1 MTNHVDHGDAM
12 ENRLVRALEATP
24 AVAIPEGFAARLAG
38 KVPTGA
44 MAARQAVP
52 VTTQVGVRMAWAV
65 AAALLVAM
73 FVLAPWAVG
82 IGTLR
87 WVESSVEMEFVA
99 LTVWLSLR
107 PLLRRR

>member
-1 MTNHVDHGDAM
+1 
-12 ENRLVRALEATP
+12 
-24 AVAIPEGFAARLAG
+24 
-38 KVPTGA
+38 
-44 MAARQAVP
+44 
-52 VTTQVGVRMAWAV
+52 MAWAV

-87 WVESSVEMEFVA
+87 WVEYSVEMEFVA